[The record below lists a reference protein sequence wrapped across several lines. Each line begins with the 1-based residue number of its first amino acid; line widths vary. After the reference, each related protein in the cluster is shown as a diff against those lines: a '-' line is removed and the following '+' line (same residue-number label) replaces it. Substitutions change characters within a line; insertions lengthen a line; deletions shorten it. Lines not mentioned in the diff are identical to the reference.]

1 MKSYSTIEQ
10 RIDILQSRIEAY
22 KEEIAVLQAEPKSN
36 NERIKLKFFKT
47 HSANIS
53 FNGFDYTNN
62 TTTKGVIYL
71 VRDPRDIVVS
81 YSKFI
86 NKTYDEVI

>member
-36 NERIKLKFFKT
+36 NERIIFKFIESRIRIRI
-47 HSANIS
+47 HIS
-53 FNGFDYTNN
+53 IIYRSILRTVSDNYKKH
-62 TTTKGVIYL
+62 TTKGYISSKSSKK
-71 VRDPRDIVVS
+71 VRS
-81 YSKFI
+81 
-86 NKTYDEVI
+86 